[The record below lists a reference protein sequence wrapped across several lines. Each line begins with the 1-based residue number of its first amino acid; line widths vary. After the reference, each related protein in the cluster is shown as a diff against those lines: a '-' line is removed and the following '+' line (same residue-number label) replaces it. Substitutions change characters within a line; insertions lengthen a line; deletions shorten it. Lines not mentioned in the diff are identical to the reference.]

1 MTTPSEMQSKVDKTV
16 TNMDRL
22 DDFVNGGP
30 TTDVTLDGAVVVP
43 SVQKMVAESGLA
55 AGSASA
61 AAASASAAA
70 GSASAAAASASA
82 AATTLTNVNAAGAA
96 QVTAVND
103 AGAIQTANAAA
114 QVVLANTAANS
125 VTAQAVNIGPTKAV
139 TTIVAGSTTPDTSN
153 ANMSSMWTTGIT
165 LAEPSLTTAVEVR
178 FGTSTA
184 IITLFLVDPV
194 TRKVLAKSADLSAIN
209 GVTNFASPFGAF
221 VAPKGTLLW
230 FRRKS
235 GTGVLRYGV
244 GTTGTLL
251 ATSVDHAVG
260 DTLGAF
266 TASSAA
272 ELAIKWTTQAVSGNL
287 ENRLALQEAT
297 SANGAADNGDSETKT
312 LGPAVFTVTGTSLLN
327 FDPCV
332 PVHADCEIL
341 GLKVNFS
348 GYSTGILEFYR
359 PVDGA
364 LTLIDRS
371 AVTITASGDQTLTT
385 PLWRASAGSFIR
397 YHRLT
402 GANPTYSSGYGY
414 YHMAPATNPDIGG
427 TAAVLS
433 SPNASINMALI
444 VRVPKRRSTRNGF
457 RADKGPWDIEYQQF
471 AGTTTPIG
479 WSVASPFSVNDG
491 LLASGAGGWDKVAQ
505 WRDLN
510 GVLRGGWS
518 GAHKRRLTAMGQ
530 INDGTSVG
538 GISTAVQLTSTGGG
552 TVAMIDGTAGKLR
565 LYYWTGGATA
575 GTLIAETALTAA
587 LVAGRQYLLSLVK
600 DGWTVTATLTD
611 VLAGTVTTVTGTFST
626 ITSSRVHGRPGITHI
641 SGDFN
646 WQWVRFANDA
656 PRNLRAVLIG
666 DSNSEGTLLLGATPW
681 FTDLA
686 ATYGNMLNCS
696 AGGEHTGHM
705 LARITDIINSRP
717 AMVIFAG
724 GTNDVTQPIAFTRA
738 NIRAIA
744 DACDQVGAELVLVTP
759 PPWPANAAAITAIAN
774 DMTSG
779 YYGRRRVIDLLGL
792 LSNANDRLTWNAAYN
807 SGDNIH
813 YNSAANT
820 AIKAY
825 VPRVI
830 PELAL

>member
-1 MTTPSEMQSKVDKTV
+1 MAKISE
-16 TNMDRL
+16 L
-22 DDFVNGGP
+22 P
-30 TTDVTLDGAVVVP
+30 
-43 SVQKMVAESGLA
+43 
-55 AGSASA
+55 
-61 AAASASAAA
+61 
-70 GSASAAAASASA
+70 
-82 AATTLTNVNAAGAA
+82 AAGALTGA
-96 QVTAVND
+96 ETVPIVQGGAAKQVPLDTILDEQSVILE
-103 AGAIQTANAAA
+103 GAANAKLAEMALVAA
-114 QVVLANTAANS
+114 GITSQIT
-125 VTAQAVNIGPTKAV
+125 NIGPTKAV
-139 TTIVAGSTTPDTSN
+139 ATTVAGSSTPDTSN
-153 ANMSSMWTTGIT
+153 ASMSSMWTTGIAI
-165 LAEPSLTTAVEVR
+165 AEPSLTTAVEVR

-230 FRRKS
+230 VRRKS
-235 GTGVLRYGV
+235 GTGVLRYGA
-244 GTTGTLL
+244 GTTGTFF

-297 SANGAADNGDSETKT
+297 SAPVAADNGDSETKT

-341 GLKVNFS
+341 GLKANFS

-397 YHRLT
+397 YRRLT

-414 YHMAPATNPDIGG
+414 YFMAPANNPDIGG
-427 TAAVLS
+427 AGAIQSAL
-433 SPNASINMALI
+433 NASMNMALI

-457 RADKGPWDIEYQQF
+457 RADKGPWDIEYQHF

-479 WSVASPFSVNDG
+479 WSVAAPFSVNDG

-518 GAHKRRLTAMGQ
+518 GAHKRRLTAMVQ
-530 INDGTSVG
+530 INDVTGIG

-565 LYYWTGGATA
+565 LYYWTGAATA

-587 LVAGRQYLLSLVK
+587 LIAGRQYLLSLVK
-600 DGWTVTATLTD
+600 DGWAVTATLTD
-611 VLAGTVTTVTGTFST
+611 VLAGTVTTVTGSFST
-626 ITSSRVHGRPGITHI
+626 ITTSRVHGRPGITHI

-686 ATYGNMLNCS
+686 ETYGSMLNCS
-696 AGGEHTGHM
+696 AGAEHTGHM

-724 GTNDVTQPIAFTRA
+724 GTNDAGTAGTNTPIAFTRA

-759 PPWPANAAAITAIAN
+759 PPWPVNAAAVTAIAN

-813 YNSAANT
+813 FNAAANT

-825 VPRVI
+825 VPRVV
-830 PELAL
+830 PELVV